1 MSDNQVVLDH
11 CEEVRQNLE
20 AQAGLCRKI
29 ATITR
34 DTDLAAEWKDCA
46 AEMDALL
53 RTIGQTNRRCAAL
66 EQAA

>member
-11 CEEVRQNLE
+11 CEKVRQNLE

-29 ATITR
+29 ATIAS
-34 DTDLAAEWKDCA
+34 DSDLAAEWNDCA

-53 RTIGQTNRRCAAL
+53 RTFSQTTRRDAL
-66 EQAA
+66 QQAA